1 MDWTVLQNRPAL
13 PLAAA
18 ALAAA
23 ALLWAGYRFILA
35 DEVQALREARA
46 EAAELRAAIESLQ
59 LESAT
64 IAEFPRHLARMR
76 EMAPQFAGGAAQR
89 LAQLGALTDA
99 HSLELTSFHPEPARR
114 DGGVVLAPLRVTAM
128 GGYRQLAAFAAEFA
142 ALPGGM
148 ALGDVEI
155 VRGEA
160 GALVM
165 RAEVLAARFAPPG
178 DGEGG
183 DENDGGAAK
192 TPPAPPP
199 PLPAAPWFA
208 AQRAAELKS
217 DPFAPL
223 GTAKIPA
230 STAPPPP
237 PSHAPRLLGVMR
249 FGKIYRA
256 ILQTADGDVS
266 IAVGDTMGSLRVTAI
281 DRGGVRLVDGDGRES
296 RVHLQAKGGDHDR

>member
-59 LESAT
+59 LESAA

-76 EMAPQFAGGAAQR
+76 ALAPRFAGGAAQR

-99 HSLELTSFHPEPARR
+99 HGLELTSFHPEPARR
-114 DGGVVLAPLRVTAM
+114 DGGVALTPLRVTVA

-165 RAEVLAARFAPPG
+165 RAEVLAARLAPPG
-178 DGEGG
+178 DGEDG
-183 DENDGGAAK
+183 DENDGGTAT
-192 TPPAPPP
+192 TPPAPP
-199 PLPAAPWFA
+199 PAAPWFA
-208 AQRAAELKS
+208 ALPAVEVKS

-223 GTAKIPA
+223 GAAKMPVRNA
-230 STAPPPP
+230 PPP
-237 PSHAPRLLGVMR
+237 PSHAPRLLGVVR
-249 FGKIYRA
+249 FGKNYRA

-266 IAVGDTMGSLRVTAI
+266 VAVGDTTGSLRVTAI
-281 DRGGVRLVDGDGRES
+281 DRGGVRFVDGDGRKS
-296 RVHLQAKGGDHDR
+296 RVHLPIKGGGHDR

>member
-18 ALAAA
+18 ALAVA
-23 ALLWAGYRFILA
+23 ALLWAGHRFILA
-35 DEVQALREARA
+35 DEAQALREART
-46 EAAELRAAIESLQ
+46 EAAGLRAAIEALQ
-59 LESAT
+59 LESEVMT
-64 IAEFPRHLARMR
+64 GFPRHLARMR
-76 EMAPQFAGGAAQR
+76 ALAPQFAGGAAQR

-99 HSLELTSFHPEPARR
+99 HGLELTSFHPQPARR
-114 DGGVVLAPLRVTAM
+114 DGGVVLTPLQVTVA

-155 VRGEA
+155 ARGEA
-160 GALVM
+160 AALVM
-165 RAEVLAARFAPPG
+165 RAEILAARFAPPG

-183 DENDGGAAK
+183 GEDDVSAAK

-199 PLPAAPWFA
+199 PLPAAPWFT
-208 AQRAAELKS
+208 AQRAGELKS

-223 GTAKIPA
+223 GAAKIPA
-230 STAPPPP
+230 RTAPAPPP
-237 PSHAPRLLGVMR
+237 SDAPRLLGVVR

-266 IAVGDTMGSLRVTAI
+266 VAVGDRTGSLRVTAI
-281 DRGGVRLVDGDGRES
+281 DRGSIRLVDGDGRAS
-296 RVHLQAKGGDHDR
+296 RVHLQAKGGDHDQ